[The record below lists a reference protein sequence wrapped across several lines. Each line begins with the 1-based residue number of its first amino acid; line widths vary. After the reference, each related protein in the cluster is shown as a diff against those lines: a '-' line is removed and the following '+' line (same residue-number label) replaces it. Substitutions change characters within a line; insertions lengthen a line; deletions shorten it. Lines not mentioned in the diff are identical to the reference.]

1 MNQDL
6 SNFQSYLK
14 GKVDG
19 YAMAEH
25 EIEKLNAR
33 VRELE
38 KENAQLKYDFNYFG
52 FMPQDEIRAD
62 ERRKVLELLRGPEGW
77 QVATEADML
86 ADWLVK
92 MWSKNKK
99 DSHEP

>member
-25 EIEKLNAR
+25 KIEKLNAR

-38 KENAQLKYDFNYFG
+38 KENKQLKYDFNYFG

-62 ERRKVLELLRGPEGW
+62 ERRKVLELGKRLYGKDFGALLEIY
-77 QVATEADML
+77 
-86 ADWLVK
+86 
-92 MWSKNKK
+92 WSKEQEGAPDVEGN
-99 DSHEP
+99 

>member
-1 MNQDL
+1 MEQRDNQKTEEYIL
-6 SNFQSYLK
+6 
-14 GKVDG
+14 
-19 YAMAEH
+19 A
-25 EIEKLNAR
+25 LNAR

-77 QVATEADML
+77 QVATEVDMI
-86 ADWLVK
+86 AEWLESH
-92 MWSKNKK
+92 WSK
-99 DSHEP
+99 DE